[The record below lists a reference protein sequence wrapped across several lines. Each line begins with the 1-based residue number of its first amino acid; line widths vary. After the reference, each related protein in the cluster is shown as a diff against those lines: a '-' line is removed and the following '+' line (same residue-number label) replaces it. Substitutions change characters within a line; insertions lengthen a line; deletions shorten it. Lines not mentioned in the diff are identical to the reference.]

1 MTTLYFICP
10 VCRQNR
16 FTHEICCGS
25 WPLAA
30 DLDDQSIAALVA
42 LLCID
47 VIHRL
52 ITALPPDANSRST

>member
-1 MTTLYFICP
+1 MTTFYFICP

-16 FTHEICCGS
+16 LTHEICCGS

-30 DLDDQSIAALVA
+30 DLDDQSIPALVA

-52 ITALPPDANSRST
+52 ITASPPDASPPPT